1 MFTSQ
6 CPIRRCIE
14 AGFTK
19 FSSPLCGKRSSSGL
33 MSTVLL
39 EDAEYA
45 FDQSAKPNLVAKS
58 LYHFAKHQLSCVVC
72 RKPCSSLRWND
83 QLFFLSCSCL
93 LAYLQLHF
101 CSNSVISTILSVMRS
116 INHSRRKISSSP
128 ALLNRLTFVTSLRL
142 GITRLP
148 TRLYG
153 SRLQKVARMM
163 RQQHA

>member
-1 MFTSQ
+1 MSQ

-19 FSSPLCGKRSSSGL
+19 FSSALCGKRSSSGL

-45 FDQSAKPNLVAKS
+45 FDQSAKPNLVVKS

-93 LAYLQLHF
+93 LAYLQLHS
-101 CSNSVISTILSVMRS
+101 CSNSVISTILSVVRS

-128 ALLNRLTFVTSLRL
+128 ALLNRLTFVTLLRL